1 MAELADDIGQLRLRD
16 VVLPGTH
23 GSCTYAIS
31 AGSSP
36 SPDCP
41 AVLRSL
47 LAFLSSSSTRASVPA
62 DILDQLA
69 SAIVRLTRLQACTV
83 AEQLDAGIRYLE
95 VQVAPRPEHSWNVLN
110 LTRMTGLPKAQGK
123 PAFLV
128 HRQRH
133 HIAFR
138 DVPGDVWDVRYGGW
152 KVRNLTTLA
161 DSALAYSSPAAS
173 AADGMLYV
181 AYRDGNDHIRLL
193 CGQGRWRCR
202 DLTEITRCPRAES
215 SPATLHCRGEARI
228 FFRDAAGRLWLLH
241 ERNHR
246 WSCLNLSEL
255 VGLPKVAGDPSAFEH
270 DGLVSVFCHG
280 VDGAV
285 HEIYYDGRWNLRALG
300 HTIEAPA
307 AATAPIA
314 VGDNA
319 GRRLFY
325 RDVTG
330 DIWELRH
337 DGEHWTSQN
346 LSRLTGAVQAGG
358 NLRVVRHRQ
367 QLHVIYCDAA
377 GDICDLREDVGWGK
391 HNLTQ
396 VLGAGKATGSP
407 AAIVYRGELHVV
419 HCGVNGEIC
428 DLHHTGA
435 GVWRQHNLTR
445 ATGSTS
451 SVAGPVC
458 IEWQGQHHV
467 LYQGDDRAI
476 HDLYYDRSQWK
487 ATRLTRV
494 AGRLKAVAGPVMVEY
509 HGRQHVLF
517 RDAAGALCDLSFDH
531 AWQRRNL
538 LEPTGAPQPA
548 SDPALCVVGL
558 QYHVV
563 YRDAGNS
570 LWHLCYDSPHGWTA
584 ADLRQWSATPP
595 AVGNPLT
602 VEYRAAHHVI
612 YRDGDGELWDLCSV
626 ARSAQNLTRLTGAPR
641 AVGDPT
647 AILCDGEPRLFFR
660 DADGGLTEMR
670 LHGDWKS
677 RSLPRIEASAL
688 PAGDPAAAL
697 FHGRAHIVYR
707 DRAGHI
713 RHLSED
719 HGWETLDLTKLA
731 RCPIAA
737 TDPLLC
743 ADADDELHVLYQDQA
758 GDLHDLYFARETFY
772 ACRAMFAER
781 IDEVIAAVAEFLARH
796 RKEIV
801 VLDFNRFHQ
810 MTERCH
816 EALANKLLAA
826 FGPML
831 VALPRARLQD
841 VTLGELWRADQRV
854 LVLYDNRPAVESHPQ
869 LWSNE
874 RERQGERARGVISA
888 PRIEAGDAEALEQQV
903 ARAIDASRTRSRLF
917 VLKGIIAPDPS
928 GDWGAWAGEALA
940 PPAVAIS
947 LLETM
952 RGLDHRL
959 TQRDEAV
966 PRMVARWM
974 RDERIDRSLNI
985 VAVDH
990 FEASDLV
997 EAVKLA
1003 NRRHRAA

>member
-1 MAELADDIGQLRLRD
+1 
-16 VVLPGTH
+16 
-23 GSCTYAIS
+23 
-31 AGSSP
+31 
-36 SPDCP
+36 
-41 AVLRSL
+41 VLRSL

-62 DILDQLA
+62 EVLDQLA
-69 SAIVRLTRLQACTV
+69 GAVVPLTRLQACTV

-95 VQVAPRPEHSWNVLN
+95 VQVAPRPDRSWNVLN

-128 HRQRH
+128 HRQQH
-133 HIAFR
+133 HIAYR
-138 DVPGDVWDVRYGGW
+138 DVLGDVWDVRYGGW
-152 KVRNLTTLA
+152 KARNLTALA

-193 CGQGRWRCR
+193 CGQGRWRSR
-202 DLTEITRCPRAES
+202 DLTEITGCPRAES
-215 SPATLHCRGEARI
+215 SPAALHCRGEGRI
-228 FFRDAAGRLWLLH
+228 IFRDTAGRLWLLQ
-241 ERNHR
+241 ERNLR
-246 WSCLNLSEL
+246 WSCLNLSKL
-255 VGLPKVAGDPSAFEH
+255 VDLPKVAGDPSAFER
-270 DGLVSVFCHG
+270 DGLVSIYCHG

-285 HEIYYDGRWNLRALG
+285 HEICFDGRWNLRAPS
-300 HTIEAPA
+300 HTIKAPA

-314 VGDNA
+314 VSEKA

-330 DIWELRH
+330 DVWELRQ
-337 DGEHWTSQN
+337 DGEHWRSQN
-346 LSRLTGAVQAGG
+346 LSRLTGAVPASG
-358 NLRVVRHRQ
+358 NLIVVQYRQ
-367 QLHVIYCDAA
+367 QLHVIYCDAT
-377 GDICDLREDVGWGK
+377 GDVCDLREDGGWGK

-396 VLGAGKATGSP
+396 VVGAGKATGSP

-419 HCGVNGEIC
+419 HRGVNGDLC

-435 GVWRQHNLTR
+435 GAWKQHNLTS
-445 ATGSTS
+445 ATGSPS
-451 SVAGPVC
+451 SVGNPVC

-467 LYQGDDRAI
+467 LYLGEDRAI
-476 HDLYYDRSQWK
+476 YDLYYDSSHWK
-487 ATRLTRV
+487 ATRLTRL
-494 AGRLKAVAGPVMVEY
+494 AGRLKAVADPVMIEH

-517 RDAAGALCDLSFDH
+517 RDAAGALRDLYFDH
-531 AWQRRNL
+531 AWQHSNL
-538 LEPTGAPQPA
+538 LELTGAPQPA

-563 YRDAGNS
+563 YRGVGNS
-570 LWHLCYDSPHGWTA
+570 LWHLCCDPPHGWTA
-584 ADLRQWSATPP
+584 VDLRQWSATPP

-602 VEYRAAHHVI
+602 VEYRAALHVI
-612 YRDGDGELWDLCSV
+612 YRDEDGELWDLCSA
-626 ARSAQNLTRLTGAPR
+626 ARSAQNLTRLAGAPR

-647 AILCDGEPRLFFR
+647 AILCDGEPRLYFR

-670 LHGDWKS
+670 LHGDWRS
-677 RSLPRIEASAL
+677 RPLPLLEASAL

-697 FHGRAHIVYR
+697 FHGRPHILYR

-713 RHLSED
+713 RHASED
-719 HGWETLDLTKLA
+719 RGWEMLDLTELA
-731 RCPIAA
+731 RCPIAV
-737 TDPLLC
+737 TDPLLGT
-743 ADADDELHVLYQDQA
+743 DADDELHVLYQDQT

-772 ACRAMFAER
+772 ACRVMFAER
-781 IDEVIAAVAEFLARH
+781 IDEIIAAVAAFVARH
-796 RKEIV
+796 RKEVV

-841 VTLGELWRADQRV
+841 ITLDELWRADQRV
-854 LVLYDNRPAVESHPQ
+854 LVLYDNRAAVETHSQ

-888 PRIEAGDAEALEQQV
+888 PGIEASDARALKQQL

-917 VLKGIIAPDPS
+917 VLKGIIAPELPS
-928 GDWGAWAGEALA
+928 HWSAWAGEALA
-940 PPAVAIS
+940 PQAVAMS
-947 LLETM
+947 VLGRM
-952 RGLDHRL
+952 RGLDHQL
-959 TQRDEAV
+959 AQRDHAV

-974 RDERIDRSLNI
+974 RDDWIDKSLNI
-985 VAVDH
+985 VALDH
-990 FEASDLV
+990 FEESDLV